1 MRKAR
6 RKASAVFEKI
16 CVQLIFL
23 LSAFLLL
30 FLGIRAA
37 GKTIEIARAEKIEII
52 NNLVEGLSEGSN
64 LKRQSK
70 KLQNTLYQY
79 LEAFIRAVANFE
91 FVPRND
97 FTVLPQIINSMPQE
111 TEILSFL
118 YHGRSLSIQTVQT
131 GPDSVVEMAENLERK
146 ILQQGEFEKVVYS
159 YYIDNKGS
167 CIAQITLVAHHYDER
182 DLESEMTKQFFPQK
196 IKSGTGE

>member
-1 MRKAR
+1 M
-6 RKASAVFEKI
+6 
-16 CVQLIFL
+16 
-23 LSAFLLL
+23 
-30 FLGIRAA
+30 
-37 GKTIEIARAEKIEII
+37 
-52 NNLVEGLSEGSN
+52 EGLSEGSN

-111 TEILSFL
+111 TEIVSFL

-131 GPDSVVEMAENLERK
+131 GPDSVVEMAGNLERR

-159 YYIDNKGS
+159 YYIDNEGS

-182 DLESEMTKQFFPQK
+182 DLESEMTKQFFPKK

>member
-70 KLQNTLYQY
+70 KL
-79 LEAFIRAVANFE
+79 
-91 FVPRND
+91 P
-97 FTVLPQIINSMPQE
+97 
-111 TEILSFL
+111 
-118 YHGRSLSIQTVQT
+118 LSIF
-131 GPDSVVEMAENLERK
+131 G
-146 ILQQGEFEKVVYS
+146 GVYS
-159 YYIDNKGS
+159 GS
-167 CIAQITLVAHHYDER
+167 GKLRVCTEKRFYRSSTDYQFDATGNR
-182 DLESEMTKQFFPQK
+182 DCFLSVSRKKPEHTDCANRS
-196 IKSGTGE
+196 

>member
-131 GPDSVVEMAENLERK
+131 GPDSVVEMAENLERR

>member
-23 LSAFLLL
+23 LSAFLVL

-131 GPDSVVEMAENLERK
+131 GPDSVVEMAENLERR

>member
-111 TEILSFL
+111 TEIVSFL
-118 YHGRSLSIQTVQT
+118 YHGRTLSKPVLI
-131 GPDSVVEMAENLERK
+131 R
-146 ILQQGEFEKVVYS
+146 
-159 YYIDNKGS
+159 
-167 CIAQITLVAHHYDER
+167 
-182 DLESEMTKQFFPQK
+182 
-196 IKSGTGE
+196 

>member
-111 TEILSFL
+111 TEIVSFL

-131 GPDSVVEMAENLERK
+131 GPDSEVEMAGNLERR

-159 YYIDNKGS
+159 YYIDNEGS

-182 DLESEMTKQFFPQK
+182 DLESEMTKQFFPKK

>member
-131 GPDSVVEMAENLERK
+131 SPDSVVEMAENLERR

-182 DLESEMTKQFFPQK
+182 DLESEMIKQFFPKK